1 VPLDNLRKPNCPS
14 AVNLRAFS
22 LLSPLGIGY
31 HALMLPGTNFARQE
45 ESKPD
50 GLDDMIAR
58 GRKFIAFVL
67 VAGSLAGAYWLL
79 LAFAGFPSA
88 ALAAAGRVTIVS
100 EGVPRTAILVQHR
113 RLKQARRPAVI
124 ILRGGRERGARLR
137 RIFGFEE
144 MARSSGAVLI
154 YPEPLAG
161 RWADAPGPEARR
173 DSVFIHDLI
182 AKFVARGIADR
193 GKVFLVGIGTGGMMA
208 LRLACDEKNVFAGIA
223 VLGASLPS
231 DLEASCKPSHPVPLM
246 MIAGTTDTVAPF
258 HGDEASLPHG
268 KTELLS
274 IDATLGL
281 FGKAAGCAGGMTT
294 TSFPGKDLHDGA
306 RVYLD
311 KLNNC
316 QVPVEAVRIEGGG
329 HPLPGLSSE
338 GGPGHGLAKGDF
350 NSTKLV
356 WDFFR
361 PLGG

>member
-1 VPLDNLRKPNCPS
+1 MPWGSLAQFWLGKKNRS
-14 AVNLRAFS
+14 A
-22 LLSPLGIGY
+22 
-31 HALMLPGTNFARQE
+31 
-45 ESKPD
+45 D
-50 GLDDMIAR
+50 GLEDMIVR
-58 GRKFIAFVL
+58 GRKFIAFVS
-67 VAGSLAGAYWLL
+67 VASSLAGACWLL
-79 LAFAGFPSA
+79 LAFTGFPSA

-100 EGVPRTAILVQHR
+100 DGVPRTAILLQHR

-124 ILRGGRERGARLR
+124 VLRGGREKGARLR
-137 RIFGFEE
+137 RTFGFEE

-161 RWADAPGPEARR
+161 RWGDAPGPEARR

-193 GKVFLVGIGTGGMMA
+193 GKVFLVGIATGGTMA
-208 LRLACDEKNVFAGIA
+208 LRLACDEKNAFAGVAILA
-223 VLGASLPS
+223 ASLPS
-231 DLEASCKPSHPVPLM
+231 DLEASCKPSHPIPLM
-246 MIAGTTDTVAPF
+246 MIAGAADTVVPF
-258 HGDEASLPHG
+258 PGDKASLPHG
-268 KTELLS
+268 KMELLS

-294 TSFPGKDLHDGA
+294 TLFPGKDLRNGTRA
-306 RVYLD
+306 YLD

-316 QVPVEAVRIEGGG
+316 AVPVEAVRIEGGG

-338 GGPGHGLAKGDF
+338 GGPGHGDV
-350 NSTKLV
+350 NSAKLV

>member
-1 VPLDNLRKPNCPS
+1 
-14 AVNLRAFS
+14 
-22 LLSPLGIGY
+22 
-31 HALMLPGTNFARQE
+31 M
-45 ESKPD
+45 
-50 GLDDMIAR
+50 
-58 GRKFIAFVL
+58 IAFVR
-67 VAGSLAGAYWLL
+67 VASSLAGASWLL
-79 LAFAGFPSA
+79 LAFTGFPSA

-100 EGVPRTAILVQHR
+100 DGIPRTAILVQHR

-124 ILRGGRERGARLR
+124 ILRGGREKGARLR

-144 MARSSGAVLI
+144 MARSSGAILI

-161 RWADAPGPEARR
+161 RWGDAPGPEVRR

-193 GKVFLVGIGTGGMMA
+193 GKVFLVGIATGGTMA

-223 VLGASLPS
+223 VLGAGLPS
-231 DLEASCKPSHPVPLM
+231 DLEASCKPSHPIPLM
-246 MIAGTTDTVAPF
+246 MIAGTADPEIPF
-258 HGDEASLPHG
+258 PGDKASLPHG

-274 IDATLGL
+274 IDVTLGL

-294 TSFPGKDLHDGA
+294 TIFPGKDLHAGTRA
-306 RVYLD
+306 YLD

-329 HPLPGLSSE
+329 RALPSLSSE
-338 GGPGHGLAKGDF
+338 GGPGHGFGNGDV
-350 NSTKLV
+350 NSAKLV
-356 WDFFR
+356 WDFFL

>member
-1 VPLDNLRKPNCPS
+1 
-14 AVNLRAFS
+14 
-22 LLSPLGIGY
+22 
-31 HALMLPGTNFARQE
+31 LPGKRNR
-45 ESKPD
+45 SD
-50 GLDDMIAR
+50 GLKDMIAR
-58 GRKFIAFVL
+58 GRKLIAL
-67 VAGSLAGAYWLL
+67 GLGAGSLAGACALL
-79 LAFAGFPSA
+79 LAFTGFPSA

-100 EGVPRTAILVQHR
+100 EGVPRNAILVQHR

-124 ILRGGRERGARLR
+124 ILRGSREKGARLR
-137 RIFGFEE
+137 RTFGFEE
-144 MARSSGAVLI
+144 MARSSGAILI

-161 RWADAPGPEARR
+161 RWAEAPGPEARR

-193 GKVFLVGIGTGGMMA
+193 SKVFLVGIGTGGMMA

-231 DLEASCKPSHPVPLM
+231 DLEASCKPSHPIPLM
-246 MIAGTTDTVAPF
+246 MIAGSADPVVRVSGGKA
-258 HGDEASLPHG
+258 GLPHG

-281 FGKAAGCAGGMTT
+281 FGKAAGCVGGMTT
-294 TSFPGKDLHDGA
+294 TVFPDKDLHDGTRA
-306 RVYLD
+306 YLN

-316 QVPVEAVRIEGGG
+316 KVPVEAVRIEGGG
-329 HPLPGLSSE
+329 HPLPDLSSE
-338 GGPGHGLAKGDF
+338 GGTGHGLAKGDV
-350 NSTKLV
+350 NSAKLV

>member
-1 VPLDNLRKPNCPS
+1 
-14 AVNLRAFS
+14 
-22 LLSPLGIGY
+22 
-31 HALMLPGTNFARQE
+31 LPGKKSRSA
-45 ESKPD
+45 D
-50 GLDDMIAR
+50 GLKDMIAR
-58 GRKFIAFVL
+58 GRKLIAFVHG
-67 VAGSLAGAYWLL
+67 AGSLAGACWLL
-79 LAFAGFPSA
+79 LAFMGFPSA

-100 EGVPRTAILVQHR
+100 DGVPRTAILVQHR

-124 ILRGGRERGARLR
+124 ILRGGREKGARLR
-137 RIFGFEE
+137 RIFGLEE

-161 RWADAPGPEARR
+161 RWGDAPGPEARR
-173 DSVFIHDLI
+173 DAVFIHDLI

-193 GKVFLVGIGTGGMMA
+193 SKVFLVGIGTGGMMA

-231 DLEASCKPSHPVPLM
+231 DLEASCKPSHPIPLM
-246 MIAGTTDTVAPF
+246 MIAGTADPVVPVSGGKT
-258 HGDEASLPHG
+258 GLPHD
-268 KTELLS
+268 KTELLP

-294 TSFPGKDLHDGA
+294 TIFPGKDLHDGTRA
-306 RVYLD
+306 YVD

-316 QVPVEAVRIEGGG
+316 EVPVEAVRIEAGG
-329 HPLPGLSSE
+329 HALAGLSSE
-338 GGPGHGLAKGDF
+338 GGPGHGLAKGDA
-350 NSTKLV
+350 NSAKLV

>member
-1 VPLDNLRKPNCPS
+1 
-14 AVNLRAFS
+14 
-22 LLSPLGIGY
+22 
-31 HALMLPGTNFARQE
+31 
-45 ESKPD
+45 
-50 GLDDMIAR
+50 MIVR

-67 VAGSLAGAYWLL
+67 VAGSLAGACWLL

-100 EGVPRTAILVQHR
+100 DGVPRTAILVQHR

-124 ILRGGRERGARLR
+124 ILRGGREKGARLR
-137 RIFGFEE
+137 RTFGFDE

-154 YPEPLAG
+154 YPEPLGG
-161 RWADAPGPEARR
+161 RWGDAPGPEARR

-193 GKVFLVGIGTGGMMA
+193 GKVFLVGIATGGTMA
-208 LRLACDEKNVFAGIA
+208 LRLACDEKNAFAGVA

-231 DLEASCKPSHPVPLM
+231 DLEVSCKPSHPIPLM
-246 MIAGTTDTVAPF
+246 MIAGTADPEIPLHA
-258 HGDEASLPHG
+258 GKASLPHA

-281 FGKAAGCAGGMTT
+281 FGKTAGCAGGTT
-294 TSFPGKDLHDGA
+294 TTVLPEKDTHGGA
-306 RVYLD
+306 RAYLD
-311 KLNNC
+311 KLNHC
-316 QVPVEAVRIEGGG
+316 AVPVEAVRIEGGG
-329 HPLPGLSSE
+329 QALPGVGSE
-338 GGPGHGLAKGDF
+338 AGPGHGLVTGDV
-350 NSTKLV
+350 NSAKLV